1 MGTRRLDVRLLGEP
15 SVKADGQLVDA
26 LMSPRLLSLL
36 ALLIVHRR
44 TPLPRQR
51 VAFTFWPDSSEAQSR
66 TNLRQALHHLRR
78 AMPDAEQHLCLDGPV
93 IAWREASPARVDLVV
108 HEVAASSADAGG
120 SRDLLEL
127 AVDSYTGD
135 LLLGVYDDWV
145 VDERERLRR
154 AHLRRLEALAE
165 VDAAEG
171 DVAAAVRRAE
181 QLVAADPVNE
191 AGYRQLMRLLG
202 TTDRARSLRAYHACV
217 RALEQELG
225 VAPGAETTRLYEN
238 LLADKRT
245 ADGPA
250 PLGADPRRTAGR
262 SRSGVG
268 GAVGNRC

>member
-15 SVKADGQLVDA
+15 SVKADGQPVEA

-51 VAFTFWPDSSEAQSR
+51 VAFMFWPDSSEAQSR

-78 AMPDAEQHLCLDGPV
+78 AMPDVEQHLFLDGPL

-108 HEVAASSADAGG
+108 HEVVASSADAGG

-135 LLLGVYDDWV
+135 LLLGVYDEWV

-171 DVAAAVRRAE
+171 DLAAAVRRAE

-191 AGYRQLMRLLG
+191 VGY
-202 TTDRARSLRAYHACV
+202 
-217 RALEQELG
+217 
-225 VAPGAETTRLYEN
+225 
-238 LLADKRT
+238 
-245 ADGPA
+245 
-250 PLGADPRRTAGR
+250 
-262 SRSGVG
+262 
-268 GAVGNRC
+268 